1 MMKELMMT
9 LTKKAQV
16 TIPKEAREHLGIS
29 EKGKNRKITLILEE
43 AGTITLKKPR
53 YPDVASVR
61 GAAGKLPKPLSWEK
75 MREIAR
81 EEYVQEK
88 VKRKS
93 R

>member
-1 MMKELMMT
+1 MKELVMT
-9 LTKKAQV
+9 LTKKGQV

-29 EKGKNRKITLILEE
+29 EKGKNRKITLVLEE
-43 AGTITLKKPR
+43 PGIITLKKPR

-61 GAAGKLPKPLSWEK
+61 GAAGKLPQSLSWEK

-81 EEYVQEK
+81 EEQAKDK
-88 VKRKS
+88 VRRKS

>member
-1 MMKELMMT
+1 MMRELIMT
-9 LTKKAQV
+9 VTKKGQV

-29 EKGKNRKITLILEE
+29 EKGKNRKITLVLED
-43 AGTITLKKPR
+43 AGTVILKKPR

-61 GAAGKLPKPLSWEK
+61 GAAGKLPKPLAWDR

-88 VKRKS
+88 TKHKS
-93 R
+93 K